1 MNKFLQNHPK
11 IQGLSRNKIIGVI
24 FGAGVILIILM
35 LCGVFSSVTEQK
47 PSSEDDLDAK
57 YEHHD
62 SNAMINQII
71 NIANDDKAKLTAS
84 APPEAQEE
92 GTYATI
98 PQISKDTQIVSLKT
112 DDADA
117 NTPANKYNQNLEV
130 KKYDSYA
137 AKSLMYSKPLFAG
150 QSQVI
155 NNMPNTESVAVDNQ
169 SSSNFNS
176 YYSGPSTKAMKSGS
190 FGNSDFSNAANS
202 SQDQNWQGEKKDF
215 LDNGADSSK
224 DYLSSKLMMAQSR
237 YEVKAGSVIPA
248 TMISGLNSDLPGQ
261 IVAQVR
267 ENVYDSV
274 TRQYLL
280 IPQGAKLIGLY
291 DSNIAYGQERVLV
304 IWNRLIYPN
313 GDSINLKGMPGT
325 DLEGYSGLHDIVD
338 NKYWKLFGTSFI
350 MGVITGAMQYSQ
362 NNTNANVQVGGLGI
376 TSNNPTIGQ
385 TMAGSLGQQ
394 LGQTGLSIAQ
404 KNLNVQPTLII
415 RPSYPFNVMIT
426 ADIILKPYPKS

>member
-24 FGAGVILIILM
+24 CGVGVILFILM
-35 LCGVFSSVTEQK
+35 LYGVFSSATDTK
-47 PSSEDDLDAK
+47 TLNEDDLETK

-62 SNAMINQII
+62 SNTMIEQII
-71 NIANDDKAKLTAS
+71 NSVNDDKTKLAAS
-84 APPEAQEE
+84 
-92 GTYATI
+92 TTVSTKIDSRMNATI
-98 PQISKDTQIVSLKT
+98 PPISKNTQIIPLKT

-117 NTPANKYNQNLEV
+117 NTPVNKYNQNLEV

-137 AKSLMYSKPLFAG
+137 AKSLVYSKPLFAW
-150 QSQVI
+150 QNQAT
-155 NNMPNTESVAVDNQ
+155 NNTFNSKSASSDNQ
-169 SSSNFNS
+169 S
-176 YYSGPSTKAMKSGS
+176 
-190 FGNSDFSNAANS
+190 NS
-202 SQDQNWQGEKKDF
+202 SLGDSFNAQNPNQDQNLQEEKKNF
-215 LDNGADSSK
+215 LNNGADSSK
-224 DYLSSKLMMAQSR
+224 DYLSSKLMVAQSP

-248 TMISGLNSDLPGQ
+248 IMVSGLNSDLPGQ
-261 IVAQVR
+261 IVAIVR
-267 ENVYDSV
+267 ENIYDSV

-362 NNTNANVQVGGLGI
+362 NNTNANVQVGGLGF
-376 TSNNPTIGQ
+376 TSGNPTIGQ

-394 LGQTGLSIAQ
+394 LGQTGLSITQ